1 MVPGDSHLESTAKQG
16 NEITAQNVSRG
27 LNMGHSSYVTETLRY
42 IVSNALSLKV
52 CLHVT
57 SPTMAMGTLMGTG
70 IMMLRVN
77 RLLLFK
83 CSFTLAKTNLTSK
96 LPSVSVTAR
105 SYVAMTAAMSLLL
118 SLWFQTHS

>member
-57 SPTMAMGTLMGTG
+57 SPYPSRFIMTMVMGTLMGTG
-70 IMMLRVN
+70 I
-77 RLLLFK
+77 
-83 CSFTLAKTNLTSK
+83 
-96 LPSVSVTAR
+96 
-105 SYVAMTAAMSLLL
+105 Y
-118 SLWFQTHS
+118 